1 MLKQLRLK
9 FVCINMV
16 MVTIMLCVILGMVVQ
31 STRADLENQSL
42 SAMREAAE
50 GLFQPGRPGELSA
63 ETRLPSF
70 TLQMTPW
77 GEVTATGGGYYDLSD
92 KDYLMEVLE
101 QALAQEEQSGVLR
114 EYGLRYYRADVPMGQ
129 KVVFADI
136 SGETDTI
143 NGLIR
148 SCVLIGAAAFLLFLI
163 ISLFLARWA
172 VKPVDRAWEQQRQFV
187 ADASHEL
194 KTPLTVIMTNA
205 ELLDSPDCPE
215 ENRAR
220 FADSILAMSRQ
231 MRGLVESL
239 LELARIDNG
248 ADGTVLSQVELSRV
262 AEEAVLPFDAVFF
275 EQGLTLDTDVET
287 GITVKG
293 SESHLRQVEEILLD
307 NARKYSLPNARVTL
321 SLRRTGRSQ
330 CLLSVSNE
338 GEAISKEDLKNIFKR
353 FYRVDKARSMNQSY
367 GLGLSIAQRIVE
379 DHGGRIW
386 AESRDG
392 VNTFFVQ
399 LPTI

>member
-1 MLKQLRLK
+1 MLKRLRLK

-16 MVTIMLCVILGMVVQ
+16 MVTVMLCVILGMVVQ

-42 SAMREAAE
+42 NMMREVAE
-50 GLFQPGRPGELSA
+50 SPFQPGRPGE
-63 ETRLPSF
+63 PSIEARIPYF
-70 TLQMTPW
+70 TLQVNLW

-92 KDYLMEVLE
+92 EEFLLEVLK
-101 QALAQEEQSGVLR
+101 QALQEEDQSGLLR
-114 EYGLRYYRADVPMGQ
+114 EYGLRYYRTDTPVGQ
-129 KVVFADI
+129 KVIFADT
-136 SGETDTI
+136 SGETATI

-148 SCVLIGAAAFLLFLI
+148 SCALIGAGAFLLFLI
-163 ISLFLARWA
+163 ISLFFARWA

-205 ELLDSPDCPE
+205 ELLDSPECPE

-220 FADSILAMSRQ
+220 FVDSILTMSRQ

-248 ADGTVLSQVELSRV
+248 SLKTAFSPVELSRM

-275 EQGLTLDTDVET
+275 EQGLTLDTDIED

-293 SESHLRQVEEILLD
+293 SESHLR
-307 NARKYSLPNARVTL
+307 
-321 SLRRTGRSQ
+321 
-330 CLLSVSNE
+330 
-338 GEAISKEDLKNIFKR
+338 
-353 FYRVDKARSMNQSY
+353 
-367 GLGLSIAQRIVE
+367 
-379 DHGGRIW
+379 
-386 AESRDG
+386 
-392 VNTFFVQ
+392 
-399 LPTI
+399 